1 MAGIILRKM
10 GVALL
15 MVLKVLFQ
23 IVDIVFKLF
32 FGGVKLL
39 LLLFSFIVRIVR
51 IFMRMFI

>member
-1 MAGIILRKM
+1 MAGIILRKI

-15 MVLKVLFQ
+15 MLLKVLFQ

-32 FGGVKLL
+32 FSGVKLL

>member
-1 MAGIILRKM
+1 MAGIILRKI

-15 MVLKVLFQ
+15 MLLKVLFQ

-39 LLLFSFIVRIVR
+39 LLLFRFIVRIVR
-51 IFMRMFI
+51 IFMRIFI

>member
-1 MAGIILRKM
+1 MAGIIFRKI

-15 MVLKVLFQ
+15 MLLKVLFQ

-39 LLLFSFIVRIVR
+39 LLLFSFLVRIVR
-51 IFMRMFI
+51 IFMGMFI

>member
-1 MAGIILRKM
+1 MAGIIFRKI

-15 MVLKVLFQ
+15 MLLKVLFQ

-39 LLLFSFIVRIVR
+39 LLLFSLTVRIVR
-51 IFMRMFI
+51 IFMRRFI

>member
-1 MAGIILRKM
+1 MAGIILRKI

-15 MVLKVLFQ
+15 MLLKVLFQ

-39 LLLFSFIVRIVR
+39 LLLFSFMVRIVR
-51 IFMRMFI
+51 IFMGMFI

>member
-1 MAGIILRKM
+1 MAGIILRKID
-10 GVALL
+10 VALL
-15 MVLKVLFQ
+15 MLLKVLFQ

>member
-1 MAGIILRKM
+1 MAGIIFRKI

-15 MVLKVLFQ
+15 MLLKVLFQ

-51 IFMRMFI
+51 IFMRIFI